1 MIAPA
6 SGVYG
11 GADPLADNTSR
22 FFVQV
27 KFNFHLR
34 EIMITTVR
42 QPSSSVYAVFW
53 LSLETIWVNPASSL
67 KSLVAYFW
75 VQQLLVK
82 ANISIKI
89 CLIRL
94 P

>member
-42 QPSSSVYAVFW
+42 HHHRYMPFFGYLWKLFGSTQRH
-53 LSLETIWVNPASSL
+53 L
-67 KSLVAYFW
+67 
-75 VQQLLVK
+75 
-82 ANISIKI
+82 
-89 CLIRL
+89 
-94 P
+94 